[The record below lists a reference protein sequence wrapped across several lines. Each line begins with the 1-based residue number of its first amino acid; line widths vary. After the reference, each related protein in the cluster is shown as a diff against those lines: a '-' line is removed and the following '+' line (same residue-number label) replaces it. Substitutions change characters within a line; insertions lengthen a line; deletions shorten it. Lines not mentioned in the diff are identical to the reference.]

1 MNILVIGAGLLGRT
15 VAEKLCL
22 QGHDVS
28 ILDEKEENIALLGA
42 EFDGVTFVGFPL
54 DLRALREAGIE
65 SCDAVA
71 VSTSDDNLSITVGQ
85 IAKDYFKVGTV
96 VTRISDPYRENIFE
110 SFGLQTICSTNLSSQ
125 KIVDSIISPQAAKQ
139 LSFGTHTINFTI
151 REVSKRL
158 YGKTLREAKNISG
171 CLIFALLKDGE
182 ILKFPDETPDEIIE
196 ANDFFVLYAKID

>member
-15 VAEKLCL
+15 VAEKLCV

-54 DLRALREAGIE
+54 DLRALKEAGIE

-85 IAKDYFKVGTV
+85 IAKHYFKANTV

-125 KIVDSIISPQAAKQ
+125 KIVDSIVNPKAAKQ
-139 LSFGTHTINFTI
+139 LSFGTHTVNFTT
-151 REVSKRL
+151 REASKRL
-158 YGKTLREAKNISG
+158 IGKTLEEAKNISG
-171 CLIFALLKDGE
+171 CLIFAILKNGE
-182 ILKFPDETPDEIIE
+182 ILKLPDESPYEVIE
-196 ANDFFVLYAKID
+196 AGDFLVLYAKID